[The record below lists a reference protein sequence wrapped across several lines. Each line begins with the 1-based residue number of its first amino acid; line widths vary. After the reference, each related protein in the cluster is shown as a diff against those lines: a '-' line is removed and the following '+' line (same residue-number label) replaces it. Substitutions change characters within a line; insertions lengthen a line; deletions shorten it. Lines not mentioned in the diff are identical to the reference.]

1 MDQEQESSKKS
12 PRSRKEIAVHL
23 ADFEKHLERR
33 LSQRDASAALG
44 VPRSTLCQPPISET
58 V

>member
-44 VPRSTLCQPPISET
+44 VPRSNYVNLP
-58 V
+58 